1 MNITASAQ
9 SLHYTTSK
17 RVIRM
22 TWLLS
27 VYFILF
33 NFIRFGNWPKS

>member
-1 MNITASAQ
+1 MNISVPAQ
-9 SLHYTTSK
+9 SLQHSIFK

-27 VYFILF
+27 VYFFLF
-33 NFIRFGNWPKS
+33 NLIRFGNWPKS